1 MHRAIESH
9 RMTLIFTTMMTKS
22 DEMLRSEAQQDIR
35 YLTLLSKKFPTV
47 AEACTEI
54 INLEAI
60 LDLPKGTEHFLT
72 DLHGEY
78 EAFQHVLKNASGSV
92 SRKVDEIF
100 GQTLRESERKELCT
114 LIYYPEE
121 KLKLVRAAEDDLD
134 GWYRI
139 TLHQLIK
146 VARAV
151 SAKYTRSKV
160 SKALPPAFAYI
171 MQELL
176 HESLS
181 EPKQGYVNVII
192 STIIEIGRADHFII
206 AMCEL
211 IQRLTID
218 SLHIV
223 GDIFDRGPGAHIILD
238 TLLKYHDIDVQWGN
252 HDILWMGAACGNEAC
267 IANVLRIALRY
278 GNLPTIEDGYGI
290 NLLPLATFAMDVYG
304 EDECEM
310 FMPTPTAVPHSEK
323 TKKLIAK
330 MQKAIAIMQ
339 FKVEGHIINRNP
351 DYEMNDRNLLER
363 IDYENKTIVLG
374 GKTHEL
380 CDKNLPTIDPKDP
393 YKLTDEEASVMEKL
407 RNSFVNSDKMRKHMR
422 WLYAKGSLYL
432 VRNSNLMF
440 HASVPL
446 NEDGTFMKV
455 RVHGEEYSGKALF
468 DKVDSVVRD
477 AYYGNPASDMHQRDV
492 DYMWYL
498 WCGPHSPFF
507 DKDKM
512 TNFEKYFVADK
523 EMKKEKKGY
532 YYTLRNEYD
541 ICVKVLK
548 EFGLEGP
555 HSHIING
562 HVPVKVAKGE
572 QPVKAG
578 GKLLV
583 IDGGFSKAYQSETG
597 IAGYTLIY
605 HSRGLQLVQHEP
617 FQSTQ
622 KAIEEGMDII
632 SNRFVLEFNNDRKR
646 VRDTDIGKE
655 LESQIDEL
663 KKLLCA
669 YRMGLIKEKE

>member
-1 MHRAIESH
+1 
-9 RMTLIFTTMMTKS
+9 MMTKS

-146 VARAV
+146 VARTV

-181 EPKQGYVNVII
+181 EPKQEYVNVII

-304 EDECEM
+304 DDECEM

-323 TKKLIAK
+323 TKRLIAK

-351 DYEMNDRNLLER
+351 EYEMNDRNLLER

-380 CDKNLPTIDPKDP
+380 CDKNLPTINPKDP

-446 NEDGTFMKV
+446 NEDGSFMKV

-523 EMKKEKKGY
+523 EMKKEKKGH

-541 ICVKVLK
+541 ICVQVLK
-548 EFGLEGP
+548 EFGLGGP

-572 QPVKAG
+572 HPVKAG

-622 KAIEEGMDII
+622 KAIEEGVDII
-632 SNRFVLEFNNDRKR
+632 SNRFVLEFNNDRMR

-655 LESQIDEL
+655 LESQINEL

>member
-1 MHRAIESH
+1 
-9 RMTLIFTTMMTKS
+9 MMTQA
-22 DEMLRSEAQQDIR
+22 DELKREEVRQDLR

-47 AEACTEI
+47 AEACSEI

-72 DLHGEY
+72 DIHGEY
-78 EAFQHVLKNASGSV
+78 EAFQHVLRNASGSV

-100 GQTLRESERKELCT
+100 GQTLRESEKKELCT
-114 LIYYPEE
+114 LIYYPQE
-121 KLKLVRAAEDDLD
+121 KLELVKAAEKDIED
-134 GWYRI
+134 WYRI
-139 TLHQLIK
+139 TLHQLIR
-146 VARAV
+146 VARTV
-151 SAKYTRSKV
+151 TSKYTRSKV
-160 SKALPPAFAYI
+160 SKALPQSFAYI

-181 EPKQGYVNVII
+181 EPKQEYVNVII

-238 TLLKYHDIDVQWGN
+238 TLCKYNDIDVQWGN

-267 IANVLRIALRY
+267 IANVLRMALRY
-278 GNLPTIEDGYGI
+278 GNLLTIEDGYGI

-304 EDECEM
+304 DDECEM
-310 FMPTPTAVPHSEK
+310 FMPTATAMAHSAK
-323 TKKLIAK
+323 TNRLIAK
-330 MQKAIAIMQ
+330 MQKAIAVMQ
-339 FKVEGHIINRNP
+339 FKIEGHIIDRNP
-351 DYEMNDRNLLER
+351 EYEMQERNLLDQ
-363 IDYENKTIVLG
+363 IDYETGTIVMG
-374 GKTHEL
+374 GRTQEL
-380 CDKNLPTIDPKDP
+380 RDKNLPTIDPKDP
-393 YKLTDEEASVMEKL
+393 YKLTDEEATVMRKL
-407 RNSFVNSDKMRKHMR
+407 RRSFLNSDKMRKHMR

-440 HASVPL
+440 HASMPL
-446 NEDGTFMKV
+446 NEDGSFMKV
-455 RVHGEEYSGKALF
+455 KVHGKEYCGKELF

-477 AYYGNPASDMHQRDV
+477 AYYGDPAGENHQRDV

-512 TNFEKYFVADK
+512 TNFEKYFIADK
-523 EMKKEKKGY
+523 ELKKEKKGH

-622 KAIEEGMDII
+622 KAIEEGVDII
-632 SNRFVLEFNNDRKR
+632 SNRFVLEFTNDRMR

-655 LESQIDEL
+655 LIGQIDEL

>member
-1 MHRAIESH
+1 
-9 RMTLIFTTMMTKS
+9 MMTKT
-22 DEMLRSEAQQDIR
+22 DEMLRSEAQQDLR

-100 GQTLRESERKELCT
+100 GQTLRENERKELCT
-114 LIYYPEE
+114 LIYYPKE
-121 KLKLVRAAEDDLD
+121 KLELVRAAEADLE
-134 GWYRI
+134 GWYRV

-146 VARAV
+146 VARTV

-181 EPKQGYVNVII
+181 EPKQEYVNVII

-290 NLLPLATFAMDVYG
+290 NLLPLATLAMDVYG
-304 EDECEM
+304 DDECEM
-310 FMPTPTAVPHSEK
+310 FMPTPTAVVHSEK

-330 MQKAIAIMQ
+330 MQKAIAIIQ

-351 DYEMNDRNLLER
+351 EYEMQDRNLLER
-363 IDYENKTIVLG
+363 IDYKNKTIELG
-374 GKTHEL
+374 GIVHEL
-380 CDKNLPTIDPKDP
+380 CDKNLPTVDPNNP
-393 YKLTDEEASVMEKL
+393 YQLTDEEASVMEKL

-446 NEDGTFMKV
+446 NEDGSFMKV

-477 AYYGNPASDMHQRDV
+477 AYYGNPNSESHQRDV

-507 DKDKM
+507 DKNKM

-523 EMKKEKKGY
+523 AMKKETKGH

-541 ICVKVLK
+541 TCVKVLK

-555 HSHIING
+555 HAHIING

-617 FQSTQ
+617 FQSTK
-622 KAIEEGMDII
+622 KAIEEGVDII
-632 SNRFVLEFNNDRKR
+632 SNRFVLEFTNDRMR

-655 LESQIDEL
+655 LISQIEEL

>member
-1 MHRAIESH
+1 
-9 RMTLIFTTMMTKS
+9 MTQS
-22 DEMLRSEAQQDIR
+22 DELMRDDVKQDLR
-35 YLTLLSKKFPTV
+35 YLTLLAKKFPTV
-47 AEACTEI
+47 AEACSEI

-72 DLHGEY
+72 DIHGEY
-78 EAFQHVLKNASGSV
+78 EAFQHVLRNASGSV
-92 SRKVDEIF
+92 SRKVDEVF
-100 GQTLRESERKELCT
+100 GQTLRESEKKELCT

-121 KLKLVRAAEDDLD
+121 KLELVKAAENDIED
-134 GWYRI
+134 WYRI
-139 TLHQLIK
+139 TLHQLIR

-151 SAKYTRSKV
+151 SSKYTRSKV
-160 SKALPPAFAYI
+160 SKALPQSFAYI

-238 TLLKYHDIDVQWGN
+238 TLHKYHDIDVQWGN

-278 GNLPTIEDGYGI
+278 GNLSTIEDGYGI

-304 EDECEM
+304 DDECEM
-310 FMPTPTAVPHSEK
+310 FMPTATAMAHSAK
-323 TKKLIAK
+323 TNRLIAK
-330 MQKAIAIMQ
+330 MQKAIAVIQ
-339 FKVEGHIINRNP
+339 FKVEGHIIDRNP
-351 DYEMNDRNLLER
+351 EYEMQDRNLLDQ
-363 IDYENKTIVLG
+363 IDYEKGTIVMG
-374 GKTHEL
+374 GATQEL
-380 CDKNLPTIDPKDP
+380 RDKNLPTIDPRDP
-393 YKLTDEEASVMEKL
+393 YKLTDEEANVMRKL
-407 RNSFVNSDKMRKHMR
+407 QLSFVNSDKMRKHMR

-440 HASVPL
+440 HASMPM
-446 NEDGTFMKV
+446 NEDGSFMQV
-455 RVHGEEYSGKALF
+455 RVHGKEYCGKALF
-468 DKVDSVVRD
+468 DKVDEVVRA
-477 AYYGNPASDMHQRDV
+477 AYYGDPATEQHQRDV

-512 TNFEKYFVADK
+512 TNFEKYFIADK
-523 EMKKEKKGY
+523 ELKKEKKGH

-622 KAIEEGMDII
+622 KAIEEGVDII
-632 SNRFVLEFNNDRKR
+632 SNRFVLEFTNDRVK
-646 VRDTDIGKE
+646 VRDTDIGRE
-655 LESQIDEL
+655 LIGQIQDL

-669 YRMGLIKEKE
+669 YRSGLIKEKE

>member
-1 MHRAIESH
+1 MITNE
-9 RMTLIFTTMMTKS
+9 TCGN
-22 DEMLRSEAQQDIR
+22 AQCDLR
-35 YLTLLSKKFPTV
+35 YLKLLSKKFPTV

-78 EAFQHVLKNASGSV
+78 EAFQHILKNASGSV

-100 GQTLRESERKELCT
+100 GNTMRENEKKELCT
-114 LIYYPEE
+114 LIYYPKE
-121 KLKLVRAAEDDLD
+121 KLELVKAAESNIED
-134 GWYRI
+134 WYRI
-139 TLHQLIK
+139 TLHQLIR
-146 VARAV
+146 VARTV

-176 HESLS
+176 HESIS

-206 AMCEL
+206 EMCEL

-238 TLLKYHDIDVQWGN
+238 TLIKYHDIDVQWGN

-278 GNLPTIEDGYGI
+278 ANLPTIEDGYGI

-304 EDECEM
+304 DDECEK
-310 FMPTPTAVPHSEK
+310 FMPTATALSQNEK
-323 TKKLIAK
+323 TNRLIAK
-330 MQKAIAIMQ
+330 MQKAIAVIQ
-339 FKVEGHIINRNP
+339 FKVEGQIINRNP
-351 DYEMNDRNLLER
+351 EYEMQDRNLLER
-363 IDYENKTIVLG
+363 INYEDMTLELG
-374 GKTHEL
+374 GKIHEL
-380 CDKNLPTIDPKDP
+380 CEKNLPTVDPKNP
-393 YKLTDEEASVMEKL
+393 YQLTEEEASVMSKL
-407 RNSFVNSDKMRKHMR
+407 RFSFMNSEKMRTHMR
-422 WLYAKGSLYL
+422 WLYAAGSLYL
-432 VRNSNLMF
+432 VRNSNLLF
-440 HASVPL
+440 HASMPM

-455 RVHGEEYSGKALF
+455 RVHGEEFAGKELF
-468 DKVDSVVRD
+468 DRVDKLVRD
-477 AYYGNPASDMHQRDV
+477 AYFSNPNDENHQRDV

-507 DKDKM
+507 DKNKM
-512 TNFEKYFVADK
+512 TNFEKYFIEDK
-523 EMKKEKKGY
+523 AMKKETKGH

-548 EFGLEGP
+548 EFGIEGP

-562 HVPVKVAKGE
+562 HVPVKVVKGE

-605 HSRGLQLVQHEP
+605 HSKGLQLVQHEP
-617 FQSTQ
+617 FQSKQ
-622 KAIEEGMDII
+622 KAIEEGVDII
-632 SNRFVLEFNNDRKR
+632 SNRSVLEFTDNRMR

-655 LESQIDEL
+655 LIGQIEDL
-663 KKLLCA
+663 KALLCA
-669 YRMGLIKEKE
+669 YRSGLIKEKD